1 MVKKLRCLGFARHD
15 NFLSAPSPEPSQ
27 PAMTPHLTSPLA
39 RGGGIR
45 SSGNALFAVF
55 GAVALIGL
63 LGASVNS
70 FVRGPLT
77 SAIKQT
83 KTNAA
88 KTQMQIAGQAAVM
101 SSTTG
106 AIGANEHAKVF
117 ATSTVQNSSSIIG
130 LSGADAI
137 CQARASAAGLSGTYK
152 AWLSDSTASPSIRF
166 NKLSVPYK
174 RVDGTIIANNW
185 ADLTDGTIGAA
196 ITIDETGSTISSTQ
210 VAFTNTNAN
219 GTVYSTTAASTC
231 NNWTGNGALLTR
243 SGYTYASDATWT
255 SGTDRACNT
264 SERIFCFQQESST
277 TTAANGDCDGDSVVE
292 PLEMRAAG
300 ATPAPTG
307 GGLVPAKIGITKKDP
322 WGTEYGYCSW
332 DYGSTTLNA
341 SCQQETPGT
350 NLRLAGHATNKD
362 APVVAII
369 SAGPDRKFT
378 TTCRSFAT
386 ADANSNGVLT
396 DSGDLALVGKA
407 ASSDDDIIFTY
418 TYTQAINATGGLW
431 QLKSGAPSVATIAKA
446 VEAQEAKFTGAGL
459 FAKLAAISN
468 NFLDIVSGIRLGD
481 PAVVPTCNAAN
492 THALRRNASSN
503 AVEICNGTTWTNAI
517 AFGGSGGDPFA
528 DIPPVTENKVFVT
541 SATYIGNF
549 GGLTGA
555 DAICQKHAN
564 IAALPGKYMAWLSD
578 ASGAPSTRFY
588 QSTVPY
594 KLVDG
599 TVIANNWA
607 DLVDGNIA
615 AAISK
620 NENGAAVPA
629 GSVWTNV
636 TSSGTAQTNTC
647 NMWTENSGSQG
658 RYGSSNLVNG
668 SWTNNGNDTCGNLKR
683 LYCFQQ
689 TEAATGGG
697 GGSTAGTFD
706 SLSDAITDYANDNFY
721 GGTGSG
727 GTGNY
732 AKMSWGYQNFTSSSS
747 AYQSTAF
754 GAEAV
759 KLFNAGASIGF
770 GANAMPNVT
779 TGDQNSMMGSQAG
792 AGLGSNDYYNT
803 GVGYNVFSG
812 SGSIG
817 NTYIGSNAG
826 KAGTDN
832 MAFGSEAL
840 RNITG
845 NQNVAMGYQAG
856 TEITTGSNNT
866 IAGAEALKSNV
877 SGSNNTA
884 IGYQSMNRNLANEN
898 TAVGQRALYTNTTG
912 LRAVAIGA
920 EASRYQTGNDN
931 TAIGAQALKG
941 VNTFSSGINNTA
953 VGYTALGGNTT
964 GVDNTA
970 VGVTALN
977 ANSTG
982 SYNTGVGYLT
992 LRYLASGNNNTAL
1005 GAGALRD
1012 VTTGFDNVAFGAYSL
1027 KSLISGSANT
1037 AIGYNAGT
1045 SGTNI
1050 VSGHTLIGA
1059 AAIDQGNPIGPATA
1073 AGFGALSK
1081 NSGEGNTGV
1090 GSYAG
1095 RGLASGSSYNTV
1107 IGYAA
1112 GSGGSTDRFANYT
1125 TAIGSGAA
1133 RESSGNNITAIGNL
1147 TLQYNAGSDNTGM
1160 GYRVM
1165 QALLTG
1171 SKNTVVGHEAGYN
1184 MTNASHN
1191 TLAGFRAGYFNVTG
1205 NYVTAAGYEA
1215 LLQNLAPANTA
1226 LGYQAL
1232 LGNSR
1237 GLYNTAIGYVSM
1249 QANTVGNFNT
1259 AVGSETLLALNGTY
1273 PAASCSGLGAAA
1285 TVTDTATGH
1294 CYYRLSSTQTRASAQ
1309 AACQANGDY
1318 LAVVSSSTENS
1329 LILSIGSGQSWL
1341 GAKDDA
1347 VEGEWRWQNG
1357 DLDNIQLWQGA
1368 AAGSNSNDLY
1378 TNWNLNEPSNAGG
1391 VQHCLVM
1398 STSLQAWD
1406 DSSCTST
1413 YSGICERE
1421 PTYTSSY
1428 NTAIGYQAI
1437 KNTAD
1442 GNYNTAIGYQALMRN
1457 VTGSD
1462 NTAAGYQAL
1471 YYNQTGSN
1479 NTAIGY
1485 GAGPLVQNLTNTTA
1499 IGNGAEVT
1507 LSNTIRV
1514 GNTSVTTISGQVAF
1528 TATSDMRV
1536 KKDIAPSDLGLDFI
1550 MGLKPVSYR
1559 LKQGNGRL
1567 DYGFLAQDIE
1577 ASLDGRITNMITRRE
1592 DEMKTYQLRSADLI
1606 APLVKALQEQDAII
1620 KRLEDKIAAIKAKRV
1635 AACTK
1640 HDAEG
1645 RE

>member
-1 MVKKLRCLGFARHD
+1 MTDQRR
-15 NFLSAPSPEPSQ
+15 PET
-27 PAMTPHLTSPLA
+27 A
-39 RGGGIR
+39 

-63 LGASVNS
+63 LGASVNT

-101 SSTTG
+101 ASTTG

-117 ATSTVQNSSSIIG
+117 LTSTAHNGVLGG
-130 LSGADAI
+130 LSGADSI
-137 CQARASAAGLSGTYK
+137 CQARATAAGLQGTYK
-152 AWLSDSTASPSIRF
+152 AWLSDATQSPSTRF
-166 NKLSVPYK
+166 NKLNVPYK
-174 RVDGTIIANNW
+174 LVNGTLVANNW
-185 ADLTDGTIGAA
+185 ADLTDGTIAAVIDKTEIGA
-196 ITIDETGSTISSTQ
+196 TQSTISPW
-210 VAFTNTNAN
+210 TNTGIHGGIYSTSDTCSNWTSASSGLQSRIGN
-219 GTVYSTTAASTC
+219 LTVTSSSWTNHSFQACNLGKWLYCFQQDTSTTAAV
-231 NNWTGNGALLTR
+231 
-243 SGYTYASDATWT
+243 
-255 SGTDRACNT
+255 
-264 SERIFCFQQESST
+264 
-277 TTAANGDCDGDSVVE
+277 NGDCDGDSVIE

-300 ATPAPTG
+300 AVPAPTG
-307 GGLVPAKIGITKKDP
+307 GGLVPAKIGISKKDP

-418 TYTQAINATGGLW
+418 TYIQAINATGGLW

-503 AVEICNGTTWTNAI
+503 AVEICNGTTWTNTI
-517 AFGGSGGDPFA
+517 AFGGSGGNPFA

-541 SATYIGNF
+541 SATYTGNL

-564 IAALPGKYMAWLSD
+564 AAALPGKYMAWLAD
-578 ASGAPSTRFY
+578 ATGSPATRFY

-594 KLVDG
+594 KMVDG
-599 TVIANNWA
+599 TVVANNWT
-607 DLVDGNIA
+607 DLTDGTVVNKITKYETGGT
-615 AAISK
+615 IS
-620 NENGAAVPA
+620 
-629 GSVWTNV
+629 GSEVWTNV
-636 TSSGTAQTNTC
+636 NANGTATSSTSDCKLWTDTTNFINIGQKGNPLQANATAWTDWGTMHC
-647 NMWTENSGSQG
+647 IVPG
-658 RYGSSNLVNG
+658 
-668 SWTNNGNDTCGNLKR
+668 R

-689 TEAATGGG
+689 TEATAGG
-697 GGSTAGTFD
+697 GGSTAGAFD

-721 GGTGSG
+721 GGPGSG

-779 TGDQNSMMGSQAG
+779 TGDQNSMMGAQAG

-812 SGSIG
+812 SGAIG

-840 RNITG
+840 RNNTG

-856 TEITTGSNNT
+856 TAITTGSNNT

-884 IGYQSMNRNLANEN
+884 IGYQSMTNNMVSEN
-898 TAVGQRALYTNTTG
+898 TAVGQRALSTNTTG
-912 LRAVAIGA
+912 LRAVAVGA

-931 TAIGAQALKG
+931 TAIGAEALKG
-941 VNTFSSGINNTA
+941 VNGASSGINNTA
-953 VGYTALGGNTT
+953 VGYIALAGNTT
-964 GVDNTA
+964 GSDNTA
-970 VGVTALN
+970 VGIRALN

-982 SYNTGVGYLT
+982 SYNTAVGYLA

-1012 VTTGFDNVAFGAYSL
+1012 ITSGFDNVAFGAYSL
-1027 KSLISGSANT
+1027 KSLTSGSANT

-1045 SGTNI
+1045 STANM

-1059 AAIDQGNPIGPATA
+1059 AAIDQGNPTGPATA

-1107 IGYAA
+1107 IGYTA
-1112 GSGGSTDRFANYT
+1112 GNGVGVDKLATNM

-1133 RESSGNNITAIGNL
+1133 RDASGDNITAIGYR
-1147 TLQYNAGSDNTGM
+1147 TLQNNTGSDNTGM
-1160 GYRVM
+1160 GYRAMTNLV
-1165 QALLTG
+1165 AG
-1171 SKNTVVGHEAGYN
+1171 SNNTVIGHDAGYN
-1184 MTNASHN
+1184 MTTASHN
-1191 TLAGFRAGYFNVTG
+1191 TLAGYQAGYTNQAGDF
-1205 NYVTAAGYEA
+1205 VTAAGYQA
-1215 LLQNLAPANTA
+1215 LYVNLAPANTA
-1226 LGYQAL
+1226 LGYRTL
-1232 LGNSR
+1232 YSNTN
-1237 GLYNTAIGYVSM
+1237 GLYNTAIGYAGLTNNS
-1249 QANTVGNFNT
+1249 VGNFNT
-1259 AVGSETLLALNGTY
+1259 AVGSDALRNLNGTY
-1273 PAASCSGLGAAA
+1273 SAATCTGLGAAA
-1285 TVTDTATGH
+1285 TATDPATGH
-1294 CYYRLSSTQTRASAQ
+1294 CYYTMNSSVTWSDAQ
-1309 AACQANGDY
+1309 AACAANGDY
-1318 LAVVSSSTENS
+1318 LAVVSSRAEQVIVNTV
-1329 LILSIGSGQSWL
+1329 GDGYAAWL
-1341 GAKDDA
+1341 GANDA
-1347 VEGEWRWQNG
+1347 NVPGEWRWRGG
-1357 DLDNIQLWQGA
+1357 DLNGIQMWQGDVS
-1368 AAGSNSNDLY
+1368 GSPTNDLY
-1378 TNWNLNEPSNAGG
+1378 QNWQPGGPAATTGCVRKTVTAGFW
-1391 VQHCLVM
+1391 VS
-1398 STSLQAWD
+1398 STCASLRQ
-1406 DSSCTST
+1406 
-1413 YSGICERE
+1413 YICERE

-1428 NTAIGYQAI
+1428 NTAIGGQSLYAATSGGQ
-1437 KNTAD
+1437 NTAL
-1442 GNYNTAIGYQALMRN
+1442 GFQALN
-1457 VTGSD
+1457 GNTTGSD

-1471 YYNQTGSN
+1471 STNTTGSN

-1485 GAGPLVQNLTNTTA
+1485 MAGPTA
-1499 IGNGAEVT
+1499 NN
-1507 LSNTIRV
+1507 LSNTIALGNGAQVTGSNKIRV
-1514 GNTSVTTISGQVAF
+1514 GDTSVTTISGQVAF

-1536 KKDIAPSDLGLDFI
+1536 KKDIHPSDLGLDFI

-1577 ASLDGRITNMITRRE
+1577 ASLDGRMTNMITRRE

-1606 APLVKALQEQDAII
+1606 APLVKALQEQDATIE
-1620 KRLEDKIAAIKAKRV
+1620 RLQAKIDAIKTARLTK
-1635 AACTK
+1635 ACTK
-1640 HDAEG
+1640 QNAEG